1 MIMRKEFLS
10 QAEVD
15 VLMEESSF
23 AGADA
28 DDSASAEAASN
39 SYSIS
44 NQERIVR
51 GRMPTMEIVNERFAR
66 NLRVGLYNLIR
77 RSPDIS
83 VRPLQ
88 VHKYNLFL
96 RELPVPT
103 NFNIVSIRPLRGSG
117 LIVCDPVLI
126 FGIIDALFGGNSK
139 YQTRIEGRDFTGT
152 EQRII
157 RRLTHVIT
165 EEYVKAWKGIYP
177 LSLEYQRSE
186 MLPQFASIAAPS
198 EMVVSTAFGLE
209 IGDVS
214 GLLHICIPYS
224 TLEPIRDV
232 LYSTTQGD
240 AVEVDQRW
248 GKLLSREI
256 QAAEVDLV
264 AELASAQL
272 TISQLLAIRPGD
284 FIELQQ
290 PQMVTASVGGV
301 PVVECHYGTH
311 NGKYAIRVERSLGV
325 RETTRFGV

>member
-1 MIMRKEFLS
+1 MKRAFLS

-15 VLMEESSF
+15 ALMDGPGF
-23 AGADA
+23 GGADA
-28 DDSASAEAASN
+28 GDSSSEDASSN
-39 SYSIS
+39 TYSIA

-66 NLRVGLYNLIR
+66 NLRIGIYNLIR
-77 RSPDIS
+77 RTPDIS
-83 VRPLQ
+83 VRPVQ

-96 RELPVPT
+96 RELTVPT
-103 NFNIVSIRPLRGSG
+103 NFNIVSVRPLRGSG

-126 FGIIDALFGGNSK
+126 FGIIDTLFGGSTK

-157 RRLTHVIT
+157 RRLVHVIT

-177 LSLEYQRSE
+177 LSLEFQRSE
-186 MLPQFASIAAPS
+186 MLPQFANIAAPS
-198 EMVVSTAFGLE
+198 EMVVSTTFGLE

-214 GLLHICIPYS
+214 GLMHICIPYS

-240 AVEVDQRW
+240 AIEVDQRW
-248 GKLLSREI
+248 GNMLSREI

-264 AELASAQL
+264 AELATAQL

-290 PQMVTASVGGV
+290 PQWVTASVGGV
-301 PVVECHYGTH
+301 PVMECHYGTH
-311 NGKYAIRVERSLGV
+311 NAKYALRVERSLGV
-325 RETTRFGV
+325 KETTRFGV

>member
-1 MIMRKEFLS
+1 MKRAFLS

-15 VLMEESSF
+15 ALMESAGIGRADEDASSLE
-23 AGADA
+23 DA
-28 DDSASAEAASN
+28 SSN
-39 SYSIS
+39 TYSIS

-66 NLRVGLYNLIR
+66 NLRIGLYNMIR

-83 VRPLQ
+83 VQPVQ
-88 VHKYNLFL
+88 VYKYNLFL
-96 RELPVPT
+96 RELTVPT
-103 NFNIVSIRPLRGSG
+103 NFNIVSVRPLRGSG

-126 FGIIDALFGGNSK
+126 FGIIDTLFGGNAK

-157 RRLTHVIT
+157 RRLVHVIT

-177 LSLEYQRSE
+177 LSLEFQRSE
-186 MLPQFASIAAPS
+186 MLPQFANIASPS
-198 EMVVSTAFGLE
+198 EMVVSTTFGLE

-240 AVEVDQRW
+240 SIEVDQRW
-248 GKLLSREI
+248 GNVLSREI
-256 QAAEVDLV
+256 QAAEIDLV

-272 TISQLLAIRPGD
+272 TVSQLLAIRPGD

-290 PQMVTASVGGV
+290 PQMITASVGGV
-301 PVVECHYGTH
+301 PVLECHYGTH
-311 NGKYAIRVERSLGV
+311 NAKYAIRVERSLGIK
-325 RETTRFGV
+325 ETKRFGV

>member
-1 MIMRKEFLS
+1 MRTSFLS

-15 VLMEESSF
+15 ALLDGPGYRGLDS
-23 AGADA
+23 
-28 DDSASAEAASN
+28 DDDASN
-39 SYSIS
+39 DASSNPYSLS

-51 GRMPTMEIVNERFAR
+51 GRMPTLEIVNERFAR
-66 NLRVGLYNLIR
+66 NMRIGLYNLIR

-83 VRPLQ
+83 VRPVQ
-88 VHKYNLFL
+88 VHKYSMFL
-96 RELPVPT
+96 RELAVPT
-103 NFNIVSIRPLRGSG
+103 NFNIVSVRPLRGTG

-126 FGIIDALFGGNSK
+126 FGIIDTLFGGNAK
-139 YQTRIEGRDFTGT
+139 YRTRIEGRDFTGT

-157 RRLTHVIT
+157 RRLVHVIT

-186 MLPQFASIAAPS
+186 MLPQFANIAAPS
-198 EMVVSTAFGLE
+198 EIVVSTTFGLE
-209 IGDVS
+209 IGEVS
-214 GLLHICIPYS
+214 GLMHICIPYS

-248 GKLLSREI
+248 VNLLSREI

-264 AELASAQL
+264 AELASAEL

-284 FIELQQ
+284 FIELQR
-290 PQMVTASVGGV
+290 PQLVTASVGGV

-311 NGKYAIRVERSLGV
+311 NSKYALRVKRSLGV
-325 RETTRFGV
+325 KETSRFGV